1 VIREKLVIVH
11 ATVPREGE
19 KDNGDAIVIRQSEQ
33 RHMVAIVDA
42 LGHGPKAA
50 AVSERASEYL
60 AEVDIEGEKLDAAA
74 VMEGLHG
81 ALKGTRGAAC
91 LIGILEE
98 RRLEVCGVGNVE
110 LRCVGS
116 SIPVVLMPGILGVS
130 VRQIRALAGTLRL
143 GSRVYVFSDGI
154 SRRAPFTELS
164 RLSLDEAC
172 QSLLSNHRHTHDD
185 ASAVLLQYEERS
197 K

>member
-1 VIREKLVIVH
+1 MTWHKLAIVH
-11 ATVPREGE
+11 GTLPCDGE
-19 KDNGDAIVIRQSEQ
+19 NANGDAIVILRGKQ
-33 RHMVAIVDA
+33 RCMVAIVDA
-42 LGHGPKAA
+42 LGHGPTAA
-50 AVSERASEYL
+50 AVSERARDYL
-60 AEVDIEGEKLDAAA
+60 VAIEVDAERLDPAT

-91 LIGILEE
+91 LIGVVQD
-98 RRLEVCGVGNVE
+98 RRIEVCGVGNVE

-130 VRQIRALAGTLRL
+130 VRQIRALGGTLKA

-164 RLSLDEAC
+164 RLSMDEAC
-172 QSLLSNHRHTHDD
+172 QSLLNHHRHSHDD
-185 ASAVLLQYEERS
+185 ASAVLLQYEERG